1 MSETNNRATKKWQ
14 ALCIVGV
21 LAINYATILRTEIF
35 AEMRTGASVVEAVT
49 QGDLPLTIFGILVS
63 VVGFAWLLHLLFGKT
78 K

>member
-1 MSETNNRATKKWQ
+1 MSDTESGATKKWQ

-35 AEMRTGASVVEAVT
+35 AEMRNGASVVEAVS

-63 VVGFAWLLHLLFGKT
+63 VVGVAWLLHLAFGKT
-78 K
+78 Q